1 MNGPL
6 HVCFRLLF
14 YAEKANSST
23 EIWHEM
29 IGRNFDAK
37 KLCVFAWY
45 LIERGQQPDVGFDDR
60 KVGLVGSRLYISL
73 CCLSGAQAFNIF
85 NDYLFQSALEELR
98 LIRRLLSNNQLST
111 THNRIE
117 ISTKSKNKK
126 PFRNN
131 SRTKQTDFEQLTLE
145 DATELRYMLCD
156 VLDSL
161 FVFLNRGLISST
173 QQSLVSLAIF
183 LQQLMQLD
191 FSEKSSVLSCKQ
203 ISDFQRLKA
212 FSDRS
217 FALMHRFLDN
227 RHAAPGVVYGRIV
240 MPRLLFWTLENTVFP
255 TNAHP
260 PKLMTTYKEAMHN
273 FIRIRM
279 QKGSDEE
286 IFTILLLLQNV
297 CFRCPDRSDYR
308 AKVAGSVVEIL
319 AYLSPRYIRDFAAFL
334 LLTSAN
340 SKVAVRGFSVEIAVP
355 FIKQYGKLPAF
366 DLAKFSK

>member
-6 HVCFRLLF
+6 HALKIIFRTLAALHMQYNSQSFNLSIIYSTFQSVMCFRLLF

-117 ISTKSKNKK
+117 ISTKN
-126 PFRNN
+126 
-131 SRTKQTDFEQLTLE
+131 FEQLTLE

-191 FSEKSSVLSCKQ
+191 FSEKSSVCSL
-203 ISDFQRLKA
+203 
-212 FSDRS
+212 
-217 FALMHRFLDN
+217 RFL
-227 RHAAPGVVYGRIV
+227 RI
-240 MPRLLFWTLENTVFP
+240 
-255 TNAHP
+255 
-260 PKLMTTYKEAMHN
+260 
-273 FIRIRM
+273 
-279 QKGSDEE
+279 
-286 IFTILLLLQNV
+286 
-297 CFRCPDRSDYR
+297 
-308 AKVAGSVVEIL
+308 
-319 AYLSPRYIRDFAAFL
+319 
-334 LLTSAN
+334 
-340 SKVAVRGFSVEIAVP
+340 
-355 FIKQYGKLPAF
+355 
-366 DLAKFSK
+366 